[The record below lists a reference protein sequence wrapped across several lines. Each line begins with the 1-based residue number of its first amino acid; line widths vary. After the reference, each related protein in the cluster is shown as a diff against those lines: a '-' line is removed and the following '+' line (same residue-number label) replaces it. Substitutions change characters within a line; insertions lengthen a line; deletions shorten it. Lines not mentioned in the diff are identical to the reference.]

1 MGVWERWRPDAAYVP
16 PAALGRAPPGRPGV
30 RWLDIANPALRPILE
45 RRLDLCRA
53 HGFDGVILADLD
65 VYVQSSGFA
74 VDAGVQLAFNL
85 WLARAA
91 HARDLA
97 VGIVNDLGQATEL
110 AGAFDFLVASDCLGA
125 GNCVAAGAFRRAGK
139 PVYLVAYTNVPR
151 RMDMMC
157 TEAAKLGAPVI
168 FKTLTLNGK
177 LHRRC

>member
-1 MGVWERWRPDAAYVP
+1 M
-16 PAALGRAPPGRPGV
+16 
-30 RWLDIANPALRPILE
+30 
-45 RRLDLCRA
+45 
-53 HGFDGVILADLD
+53 LADLD

-97 VGIVNDLGQATEL
+97 VGIVNNLGQANEL
-110 AGAFDFLVASDCLGA
+110 AGAFDFLVASDSLGA

-157 TEAAKLGAPVI
+157 TEAAELGAPVI

-177 LHRRC
+177 LHRRCC